1 MPNTTEEIVWEGSES
16 QVMNLGVFIISFAA
30 TAAIIVAA
38 FMFFPLLLV
47 LIVIPDG
54 YLMYHVLLIKSKKY
68 KITTERIFFTTGI
81 FSKKTET
88 LELYRVK
95 DMDVVEPFSLRLF
108 KLGNIEIDSSD
119 ESSPIFHLRAIP
131 DPKNLMDKIR
141 TNVEKRRDIKGVRGF
156 DIQADHGVDGN

>member
-16 QVMNLGVFIISFAA
+16 QVLNFGAFAIGFLM
-30 TAAIIVAA
+30 TAAIAVAA
-38 FMFFPLLLV
+38 ILFMPLL
-47 LIVIPDG
+47 IA
-54 YLMYHVLLIKSKKY
+54 LLIIPVVYVLYHMLLVKTKKY

-81 FSKKTET
+81 FSKKTDA

-108 KLGNIEIDSSD
+108 KKGNIEIDSSD
-119 ESSPIFHLRAIP
+119 ESTPKFHLRAIP

-141 TNVEKRRDIKGVRGF
+141 TNVEKRRDVKGVRGVDF
-156 DIQADHGVDGN
+156 QADHGVDGN